1 VTDAELVRQA
11 QGGDPE
17 AFGVLVERHAPMVR
31 RLTRAVLRHAEDADD
46 AAQDTFFSAWTA
58 LRRFDPSAP
67 LAPWLARIAVNAAR
81 DLSRRRR
88 VRSTEAVPDSLAATG
103 AAPDSEAER
112 GLLRARL
119 DQALSSL
126 PERQRLVVV
135 LFEVEGY
142 GHAEIG
148 AMLGVP
154 EGTARSD
161 LFHAR
166 RRLRAALTRREEDQ

>member
-1 VTDAELVRQA
+1 
-11 QGGDPE
+11 
-17 AFGVLVERHAPMVR
+17 
-31 RLTRAVLRHAEDADD
+31 
-46 AAQDTFFSAWTA
+46 
-58 LRRFDPSAP
+58 
-67 LAPWLARIAVNAAR
+67 
-81 DLSRRRR
+81 
-88 VRSTEAVPDSLAATG
+88 
-103 AAPDSEAER
+103 
-112 GLLRARL
+112 LRARL